1 MSTNLLKTFKL
12 FYLCYLFSDLL
23 WKYLSATNRNV
34 YASRLFSFVHGW
46 SKNVKKKTT
55 LRISKIVNN
64 FSGNMISSGKCFFG
78 QEFCRL
84 KVSSLLKFG
93 NFAPMNFWLIR
104 LVREALGTSLHCATF
119 EMSISVTCP
128 SCHDYMCDQE
138 Y

>member
-12 FYLCYLFSDLL
+12 FYLGYLLSDLL
-23 WKYLSATNRNV
+23 WKYWSATNIEMFTWV
-34 YASRLFSFVHGW
+34 AFSVLYMVGL
-46 SKNVKKKTT
+46 KKVKKTT
-55 LRISKIVNN
+55 LRISKNVNH
-64 FSGNMISSGKCFFG
+64 FSGNMISSGKCFFS

-93 NFAPMNFWLIR
+93 NFAPLNFWLIR

-128 SCHDYMCDQE
+128 SCHDYMRDQE